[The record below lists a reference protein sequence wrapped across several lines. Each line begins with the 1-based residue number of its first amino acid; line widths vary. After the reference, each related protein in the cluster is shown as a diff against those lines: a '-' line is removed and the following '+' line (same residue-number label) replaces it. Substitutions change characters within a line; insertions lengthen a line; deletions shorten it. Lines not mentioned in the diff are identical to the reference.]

1 MIPFEF
7 LALGIMWVLFIMGFV
22 LKDEWFVALSGMGLM
37 ILGIYIIINGVGSL
51 NLWMTTLMGIIHIGV
66 GAIAFIKPILE
77 VINENM

>member
-37 ILGIYIIINGVGSL
+37 ILGVYIVINGVGSL
-51 NLWMTTLMGIIHIGV
+51 NLWMTRLMGIIHIGV